1 MKKILLAIVWS
12 VFLCAAS
19 GWAQNVTAPAE
30 LVSYPQMVL
39 YNGKIVTMNDTSFT
53 SNVGTIAQAMAVRDG
68 KVYKI
73 GNNAD
78 IRALAGPQ
86 TQQIDL
92 KGRTVLPI
100 FIMTHEH
107 PVDWMWTE
115 PRAFRH
121 VFPND
126 NEILS
131 RYLPNVS
138 AKEQFGMFDATMK
151 ELVAKAKPG
160 QWIRVIPNWGPDY
173 EHAEEFSGPRSSGI
187 WNNSI
192 TKEYLDSLAPNNPVC
207 ISGGFTSACWGNSKT
222 VEEYRAVFA
231 DVSDQ
236 AMRSGRLGRNSP
248 SDMILGAKGKLPQL
262 AQLLKSE
269 LELWDSYGITAY
281 GSAPYAYTNLQA
293 MNLLDQKGEMP
304 ARIGWSWQHQ
314 ITDEGAW
321 ELATLRHLSG
331 MLGQGSDYLWFVG
344 AFPATGGGCMTVPE
358 IPDWRAKAGLPPQTG
373 GGGGGG
379 GGPAAGAPGRC
390 GNEPG
395 TRDYQALMKTA
406 QSGLRIATM
415 HTGGDKA
422 IDYYM
427 DAIEEGSKKAGMTL
441 DEIRAMRHTFDHGA
455 GAPRPAQIPRIKNLG
470 MMVGEINT
478 IIWETHRGASAIAAQ
493 YGIEYTNWVVPRKSV
508 NDAGIMNSFEI
519 DRPLP
524 TKEIFFVTKGM
535 NRYNDRDQK
544 VYGPGERTDRI
555 TQLKALTT
563 WGGYYLMRDKRL
575 GMLQPGS
582 YADFIILDRDFLTI
596 PEADIP
602 KIQVL
607 MTVVGGKPV
616 HLGADLAREVGMAPV
631 GPTTWPEPIPAGWEP
646 KNY

>member
-1 MKKILLAIVWS
+1 MKNYFLAIASTVI
-12 VFLCAAS
+12 LYTAAA
-19 GWAQNVTAPAE
+19 WAQNVNAPAK
-30 LVSYPQMVL
+30 LVSYPTMIV
-39 YNGKIVTMNDTSFT
+39 YNGKIVTMNDTTFT

-68 KVYKI
+68 KVFEI

-92 KGRTVLPI
+92 KGRTVLPS

-115 PRAFRH
+115 PRAYRH

-126 NEILS
+126 DEILS

-192 TKEYLDSLAPNNPVC
+192 TKAYLDQLAPNNPVC
-207 ISGGFTSACWGNSKT
+207 ISNGFTSACMMNTKG
-222 VEEYRAVFA
+222 VEVYRSVFENMTE
-231 DVSDQ
+231 SEQ
-236 AMRSGRLGRNSP
+236 RSGRLDRNSP
-248 SDMILGAKGKLPQL
+248 SDAILKGKVPAL
-262 AQLLKSE
+262 AQLLKAE

-344 AFPATGGGCMTVPE
+344 AFPATGPGCMTVPE
-358 IPDWRAKAGLPPQTG
+358 IPDWRAKAGLPPQAAG

-379 GGPAAGAPGRC
+379 GGAPGSC
-390 GNEPG
+390 SNDHG
-395 TRDYQALMKTA
+395 TQDYAALMHTA
-406 QSGLRIATM
+406 QAGLRIATM
-415 HTGGDKA
+415 HTGGDKG
-422 IDYYM
+422 IDNIM

-441 DEIRAMRHTFDHGA
+441 DQIRAMRHTFDHGA

-470 MMVGEINT
+470 MMVSQINT

-493 YGIEYTNWVVPRKSV
+493 YGIEYTNWVAPRKSV

-524 TKEIFFVTKGM
+524 NKVFFFITKGM

-555 TQLKALTT
+555 IQLKALTT

-575 GMLQPGS
+575 GMLQSGS
-582 YADFIILDRDFLTI
+582 YADFIVLDRDFLTI

-602 KIQVL
+602 KTVVL
-607 MTVVGGKPV
+607 MTVVGGKTV
-616 HLGADLAREVGMAPV
+616 HLLAPLAREIGAQPV
-631 GPTTWPEPIPAGWEP
+631 GPSTWAEPIPAGWEP